1 MTYKEIQIVSW
12 TCLIFG
18 WVFLALTRQPDLALI
33 FLFAAFG
40 GFVWG
45 GIKKRMGLV

>member
-1 MTYKEIQIVSW
+1 MTYREIQIVSW
-12 TCLIFG
+12 VCLVFG
-18 WVFLALTRQPDLALI
+18 WAFMFVTRQPDLALI

>member
-1 MTYKEIQIVSW
+1 MTYREIQIVSW
-12 TCLIFG
+12 CCVIFGWLFLIFG
-18 WVFLALTRQPDLALI
+18 KSPEIALL

-45 GIKKRMGLV
+45 GIKGKKEK